1 MKTVEEML
9 AKLVSEGLTI
19 NQAESIVCQQIVL
32 DKISKSPLADNVL
45 LKGGVIMFHITGNN
59 RRTTVDLDFDVI
71 RYDISDPSI
80 KAFIRLL
87 NKYDTNYSI
96 RVIDISELK
105 QDDYHGKRVIVDIS
119 DKTRTIK
126 FKLDIGVHTLLA
138 IEQQTLCFSFG
149 EENVMLKVN
158 PPEQIFSEKLYSL
171 AKHGALSGRYKD
183 IYDMFYL
190 IKESKIDKRIVKQC
204 LELLTMN
211 GLHNIHSIEDIC
223 ERVSFALEDKEFMS
237 HLSTSKD
244 KWVDEESETVVKE
257 VLDFIYSL

>member
-1 MKTVEEML
+1 MKTIEEML
-9 AKLVSEGLTI
+9 VKLVSEGLTI
-19 NQAESIVCQQIVL
+19 NQAESIVCQQIIL
-32 DKISKSPLADNVL
+32 NKITKSPLADNVL
-45 LKGGVIMFHITGNN
+45 LKGGVVMFHITGNN

-87 NKYDTNYSI
+87 NKYDANYSI
-96 RVIDISELK
+96 KIVDISELK
-105 QDDYHGKRVIVDIS
+105 QDDYHGKRVIVEIS
-119 DKTRTIK
+119 DKTRTVK

-190 IKESKIDKRIVKQC
+190 IKELKIDKRIVKQC

-223 ERVSFALEDKEFMS
+223 ERVNFALEDKEFMS

>member
-1 MKTVEEML
+1 MKTIEEML
-9 AKLVSEGLTI
+9 VKLVSEGLTI
-19 NQAESIVCQQIVL
+19 NQAESIVCQQIIL
-32 DKISKSPLADNVL
+32 NKITKSPLADNVL
-45 LKGGVIMFHITGNN
+45 LKGGVVMFHITGNN

-87 NKYDTNYSI
+87 NKYDANYLI
-96 RVIDISELK
+96 KVIDISELK
-105 QDDYHGKRVIVDIS
+105 QDDYHGKRVIVEIS
-119 DKTRTIK
+119 DKTRTVK

-190 IKESKIDKRIVKQC
+190 IKELKIDKRIVKQC

-211 GLHNIHSIEDIC
+211 GFHNIHSIEDIC
-223 ERVSFALEDKEFMS
+223 ERVNFALEDKEFMS